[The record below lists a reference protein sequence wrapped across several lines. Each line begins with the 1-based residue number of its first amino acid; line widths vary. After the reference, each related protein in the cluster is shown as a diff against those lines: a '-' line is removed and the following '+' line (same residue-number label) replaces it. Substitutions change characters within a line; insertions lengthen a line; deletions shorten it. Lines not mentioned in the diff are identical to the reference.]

1 MLLTKIKKHLHR
13 GSLHTTAL
21 LLAALSFLSA
31 NEAAIEAM
39 HNDKREM
46 VAIVP
51 LIAEREVVHP
61 HMFLGGSKSPEISG
75 N

>member
-13 GSLHTTAL
+13 GSLHTAAL

-31 NEAAIEAM
+31 NEAAVEAKQ
-39 HNDKREM
+39 NDKHDM
-46 VAIVP
+46 IGIVP
-51 LIAEREVVHP
+51 IMAEREVDHP
-61 HMFLGGSKSPEISG
+61 HVLLTGTKSPEISG